1 MRRRRIVRKGSALM
15 LAGVFGILLAS
26 PSLGQADI
34 EIVKDVRYASRPSG
48 GLALDAYLPSGPGPH
63 PAVLVI
69 PGGKWMV
76 IDKTKNDWLPR
87 QLAERGIAAFSI
99 EYRPSTTAPFP
110 AALEDVQAAV
120 RFIRAHAARYH
131 VDPRRLGAVG
141 GSSGGHLAALLA
153 TWGEGSTDVGARV
166 RVALSWSGP
175 MDLEPLLH
183 DPNGELVSIVETFLG
198 CSSSP
203 ACAAKARLA
212 SPITHVD
219 PSDGAFYLTNAVDEI
234 IPASQARQMASALAR
249 ADLPHEMTLLTSG
262 HHGLN
267 AAASYKGFDPAFA
280 FLTQWIEP
288 SVEIGGSPSP
298 SPGTPSASKPG
309 GDEPVTSGNEQGTE
323 RRGALATERDWLP
336 VLAIAALVAATAVLI
351 IAIVSM
357 RRVSRIVAT
366 RSQHPDE
373 SAPDSADPT
382 PLVSSRNDD
391 PW

>member
-1 MRRRRIVRKGSALM
+1 MRKWGVLG
-15 LAGVFGILLAS
+15 LAGLFVGLLTL
-26 PSLGQADI
+26 PSFGQANI
-34 EIVKDVRYASRPSG
+34 EIVKDIRYVSLPGG
-48 GLALDAYLPSGPGPH
+48 GLAMDAYLPSGPGPH

-87 QLAERGIAAFSI
+87 QLAKRGIAAFSI

-110 AALEDVQAAV
+110 AALEDAQAAV
-120 RFIRAHAARYH
+120 RFVRGHAARFH

-166 RVALSWSGP
+166 RIALSWSGP

-183 DPNGELVSIVETFLG
+183 SPNRELVSILETFLG
-198 CSSSP
+198 CSASSP
-203 ACAAKARLA
+203 ACAEKARLA

-249 ADLPHEMTLLTSG
+249 ADLPHEVTFLTSG

-288 SVEIGGSPSP
+288 GVETGGTPSP
-298 SPGTPSASKPG
+298 SPGTPSSSKQGSEVPATGDQEPG
-309 GDEPVTSGNEQGTE
+309 RE
-323 RRGALATERDWLP
+323 RRGALSTERDWLP
-336 VLAIAALVAATAVLI
+336 LLAIAALVVATAVLVL
-351 IAIVSM
+351 AIVLM
-357 RRVSRIVAT
+357 TRVSRAVL
-366 RSQHPDE
+366 RENQPSDE
-373 SAPDSADPT
+373 NPASAADQT
-382 PLVSSRNDD
+382 PLVGSRMDD
-391 PW
+391 P